1 MKVLKAIHVPGLL
14 YPVNFKYLNIV
25 PALFVKNER
34 VILECVDNSGNLFYM
49 ILIGALNVGQMT
61 LSFESDL
68 QTNIKDAKLRAYE
81 YEEPKELKKGDELGM
96 FKMGST
102 VVIIFEEGSV
112 EIKTEVGKKVR
123 FGEEVATK
131 CS

>member
-1 MKVLKAIHVPGLL
+1 MVLV
-14 YPVNFKYLNIV
+14 
-25 PALFVKNER
+25 
-34 VILECVDNSGNLFYM
+34 
-49 ILIGALNVGQMT
+49 GALNVGQMT
-61 LSFESDL
+61 LIFEPNL
-68 QTNIKDAKLRAYE
+68 QTNVKDAKLKIYE
-81 YEEPKELKKGDELGM
+81 YEEPQELKKGDELGM

-102 VVIIFEEGSV
+102 VVMIFEEGSV